1 MLKAHTPLMVRYAWL
16 VVAAAGAINLAAGFA
31 IVSSVAA
38 PALPRVAADC
48 ALLTLL
54 GVVAA
59 GGLIIRRLHQH
70 IRLLGGV
77 LEEMPQGL
85 CRFDGSARLL
95 LCNERYLEMYR
106 LNADQTKPGCS
117 LRDLLESCR
126 SAGTFVGDSE
136 RFAAECVA
144 KIAQGQSTS
153 TAWEMKD
160 GRIIAFATRPARG
173 GGWVDTHE
181 DISERRR
188 AALQR
193 NSMQQDRQRRVVLEQ
208 AIQSFRQQTEELL
221 RSMTDSVKAM
231 RTMASAL
238 VSVSGQ
244 TSEHAESG
252 AATSRRAFDSV
263 EMAATA
269 TVELSASI
277 SEISRQLVRTTD
289 IVRDAVSE
297 TQETNTQIASLA
309 QAVQKIG
316 DVVKLIGDIAGQTN
330 LLALNATIEAA
341 RAGEAG
347 RGFSVVAS
355 EVKSLAAQT
364 AKATESV
371 AAQIAAVQQSTAAA
385 VAAIGRIAGRMAEIN
400 QDAMSVAGSVEQQAA
415 ATGEISRNVASAA
428 DGTKD
433 AVSALDEV
441 SGAAGEARTSAQALL
456 QSADAVASVAANLR
470 GAVEAFLGKVAA

>member
-1 MLKAHTPLMVRYAWL
+1 MVRHGFL
-16 VVAAAGAINLAAGFA
+16 VVIAAGAITLAASLA
-31 IVSSVAA
+31 IFGAVAA
-38 PALPRVAADC
+38 PALPPLGADI

-54 GVVAA
+54 AIGAA
-59 GGLIIRRLHQH
+59 GAVMIHRLYRH
-70 IRLLGGV
+70 IRLLNRA

-85 CRFDGSARLL
+85 CVFDESGRLL
-95 LCNERYLEMYR
+95 LCNSRYLEIYR
-106 LNADQTKPGCS
+106 LNADQAKPGRS
-117 LRDLLESCR
+117 LRDLLECCR
-126 SAGTFVGDSE
+126 SSGTFFGNSE
-136 RFAAECVA
+136 HFAAECA
-144 KIAQGQSTS
+144 GKIAQGKSTS

-160 GRIIAFATRPARG
+160 GRIVAFASRPAHG

-193 NSMQQDRQRRVVLEQ
+193 NSMQQDQQRRVALEQ
-208 AIQSFRQQTEELL
+208 AIKSFQQQTEELL
-221 RSMTDSVKAM
+221 QLTTDSVKTM

-238 VSVSGQ
+238 LGVSGQ
-244 TSEHAESG
+244 TSQHAESG
-252 AATSRRAFDSV
+252 AATSRGAFTNV

-277 SEISRQLVRTTD
+277 SEISRSLARTTN

-297 TQETNTQIASLA
+297 TQQTNTQITSLA

-364 AKATESV
+364 ARATESV
-371 AAQIAAVQQSTAAA
+371 AAQIATVQQSTAAA
-385 VAAIGRIAGRMAEIN
+385 VGAIGRIAGRMQEIN
-400 QDAMSVAGSVEQQAA
+400 EDAMSVAGSVEQQAS
-415 ATGEISRNVASAA
+415 ATEEISRNVASAA
-428 DGTKD
+428 DSTKV

-441 SGAAGEARTSAQALL
+441 AGAAGEARSSAQALL
-456 QSADAVASVAANLR
+456 ESAEAVARVADKLR
-470 GAVEAFLGKVAA
+470 GAVEVFLDKVAA

>member
-1 MLKAHTPLMVRYAWL
+1 MLNAHTPLMVRHAWL
-16 VVAAAGAINLAAGFA
+16 VVIAAGAITLAASLA
-31 IVSSVAA
+31 ILSSVAV
-38 PALPRVAADC
+38 PALPPVTADGALAA
-48 ALLTLL
+48 LL
-54 GVVAA
+54 GVAAA
-59 GGLIIRRLHQH
+59 GGFVIGRLRAH
-70 IRLLGGV
+70 IRLLNGV

-85 CRFDGSARLL
+85 CRFDRSARLL
-95 LCNERYLEMYR
+95 LCNERYLQIYR
-106 LNADQTKPGCS
+106 LNADQTKPGRS
-117 LRDLLESCR
+117 LRELLESCR
-126 SAGTFVGDSE
+126 GSGTFHGDAE
-136 RFAAECVA
+136 RAAAACLA
-144 KIAQGQSTS
+144 KIAQGKSTS

-160 GRIIAFATRPARG
+160 GRIVAFATRPVRG

-188 AALQR
+188 AALAR
-193 NSMQQDRQRRVVLEQ
+193 NSMQQDQQRRVVLEQ

-221 RSMTDSVKAM
+221 QSTTDSVKAM

-238 VSVSGQ
+238 VSVSGL
-244 TSEHAESG
+244 TSQQAESG
-252 AATSRRAFDSV
+252 AATSRQAFTSV

-269 TVELSASI
+269 AVELSASI
-277 SEISRQLVRTTD
+277 SEISRQLAHTTE
-289 IVRDAVSE
+289 IVHDAVSE
-297 TQETNTQIASLA
+297 TKETDAQIASLA

-385 VAAIGRIAGRMAEIN
+385 VAAIGRIAGRMEKIN
-400 QDAMSVAGSVEQQAA
+400 RDAMSVAGSVEQQSA
-415 ATGEISRNVASAA
+415 ATDEISRNVASAA
-428 DGTKD
+428 DGTKV
-433 AVSALDEV
+433 AVTALDEL
-441 SGAAGEARTSAQALL
+441 SAAAGETRTSARALL
-456 QSADAVASVAANLR
+456 QSAEAVASVAANLR